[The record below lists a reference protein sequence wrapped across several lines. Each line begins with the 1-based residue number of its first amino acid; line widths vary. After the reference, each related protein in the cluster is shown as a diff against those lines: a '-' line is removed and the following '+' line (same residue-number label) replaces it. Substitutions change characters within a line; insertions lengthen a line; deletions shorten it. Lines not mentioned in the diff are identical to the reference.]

1 VNVQA
6 MKHLRRFNEAG
17 RRAATPI
24 ALMTMLAQPG
34 LQPTR
39 SVTTSTMRHPTAYLF
54 DGGFHCT

>member
-1 VNVQA
+1 

>member
-1 VNVQA
+1 

-39 SVTTSTMRHPTAYLF
+39 SVMRHPTAYLF